1 MKIQGSLSNQ
11 NNLKTEKI
19 KKTQGAQFKHLLQI
33 YGTGTNIRTDI
44 YVNGIELKS
53 SK

>member
-19 KKTQGAQFKHLLQI
+19 KKTQGAQFKHLLQSD
-33 YGTGTNIRTDI
+33 GTGTNIRTDI

-53 SK
+53 